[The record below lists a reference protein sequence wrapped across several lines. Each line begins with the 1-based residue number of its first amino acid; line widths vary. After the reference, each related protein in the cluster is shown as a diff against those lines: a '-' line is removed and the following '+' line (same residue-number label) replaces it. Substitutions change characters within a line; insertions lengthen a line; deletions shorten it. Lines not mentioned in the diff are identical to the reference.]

1 VAVVTLLAG
10 ADLYEWIALR
20 RVSGNG
26 VARLG
31 DCWLES
37 GHREPSYVTEAL
49 TELLAG
55 GLVALADQDP
65 CGLRRAALTD
75 AGTVRYEWLGQQRQI
90 AVQVPVPGSAPP
102 ASGLVCTTPTP
113 PHGMTLP
120 D

>member
-1 VAVVTLLAG
+1 
-10 ADLYEWIALR
+10 
-20 RVSGNG
+20 

-37 GHREPSYVTEAL
+37 GHRVPSYVTDAL

-65 CGLRRAALTD
+65 YGLRRAALTD
-75 AGTVRYEWLGQQRQI
+75 AGTIRYEWLGQQRQI